1 MNNIKIKLDLLIYY
15 LIILFPLFMILG
27 SALLNLFSVIMSIY
41 ALLHLSNIKKL
52 IISNERIFL
61 FIFSFFL
68 FIFPYDSIDFEQSLI
83 KFISYFRYILLF
95 FGIIFFLNNIQNENF
110 INKTKNIYFII
121 LVIIAMDVLKEN
133 FTGTNLLG
141 YSTEYTGRIASFTN
155 DELIIGYIFAYLTLF
170 SYGLFKYTD
179 RKFYILLFFLVITIS
194 FIIGERSNFLK
205 LLLLISIGSL
215 FHYFLKNNFS
225 YLKLFKSLF
234 LIILLFSMFF
244 FIMKNTNQAKKL
256 YNIDVLKTINFKEN
270 NFILDKFYNSKHAP
284 HYIAAF
290 EIFLNYPVF
299 GIGINNFSKESKKQE
314 YLNLKLK
321 YFNNRSTTHPHQIYL
336 ELLSEVGLIGFC
348 YFIIIFIWSSIISIK
363 SYLVSKNLHLLGHL
377 MLHIFFIFPFLPSG
391 SFFGTTYG
399 LPFWLNFSILIYF
412 VKKKEINNLLNTLH
426 EIK

>member
-41 ALLHLSNIKKL
+41 ALLHFSNLKKL

-83 KFISYFRYILLF
+83 KFISYFRNILMF
-95 FGIIFFLNNIQNENF
+95 FGIIFFLNNIQNQNF
-110 INKTKNIYFII
+110 ISKTKNIYFII
-121 LVIIAMDVLKEN
+121 LVIIAMDVLKEY

-141 YSTEYTGRIASFTN
+141 YSAEYIGRIASFTN
-155 DELIIGYIFAYLTLF
+155 DELIIGYIFAFLTLF
-170 SYGLFKYTD
+170 SYGLFKFTD
-179 RKFYILLFFLVITIS
+179 KKFYILLFFFFIIIS

-205 LLLLISIGSL
+205 LLLLISIGTLS
-215 FHYFLKNNFS
+215 HYFLKNNFS

-234 LIILLFSMFF
+234 LIILLFAMFF
-244 FIMKNTNQAKKL
+244 FIMKDTNQAKKL
-256 YNIDVLKTINFKEN
+256 YNIGELKTINFKEN

-284 HYIAAF
+284 HYFAAF

-336 ELLSEVGLIGFC
+336 ELLSEVGLMGFC
-348 YFIIIFIWSSIISIK
+348 YFIIIFIWSSIIGIK
-363 SYLVSKNLHLLGHL
+363 SYLASQNLHLLGHL

-412 VKKKEINNLLNTLH
+412 VKKKEINNLLNTLL
-426 EIK
+426 